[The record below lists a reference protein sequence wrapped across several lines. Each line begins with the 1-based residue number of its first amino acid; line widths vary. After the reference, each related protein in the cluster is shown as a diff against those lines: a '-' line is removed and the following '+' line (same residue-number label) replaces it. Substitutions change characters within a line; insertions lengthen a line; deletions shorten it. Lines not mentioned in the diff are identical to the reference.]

1 MVVGEL
7 LRQDEVERVVRSG
20 HAEVG
25 QDGGD
30 VDGQVVQQRDVQG
43 GCREGACRIR
53 RERGLAPGQEGNI

>member
-7 LRQDEVERVVRSG
+7 PGQDEVEQAVRLG

-53 RERGLAPGQEGNI
+53 RGRGSAPGQVGIS